1 MTVIDKDVLGRVKE
15 LVRYQI
21 IESRRDRRFEKSTKL
36 AASIFDIP
44 IAFISFVDERRHW
57 IKSSVG
63 WNLTQSSKED
73 SFCLHTIQSTDVFIV
88 EDASRDTR
96 FKENRFVKAPDG
108 VRFYAGAPL
117 VTPRGVRLGALA
129 VMDRKPR
136 SLTGKQIDILRTL
149 SESVMH
155 EIENYLNEFRR
166 EDAVSA
172 VEIITLTSPD
182 AIVFLDNNF
191 RIKRINPA
199 AEEVFRVSK
208 KDLIGQHHD
217 IMVPRRFRP
226 IYDEMLRQAA
236 DGLVVQGKP
245 QEKYNLNGVRFNGT
259 EFPMWIRIAKV
270 NLHHQVNLVLTI
282 RDLTAQVTMEN
293 ELRIATEAS
302 ARISETRE
310 RFLLSL
316 SHEMRTPLNNVIG
329 FSEIMAGDLLGSIG
343 PGRYQSYAKAVAA
356 SGWQLARMINA
367 AVEASDLAGKVF
379 VCTPQPLDLTASVHL
394 VVERLSGSLGAKSI
408 RLIVQDGNV
417 GEQPISTDPLLLDQ
431 ILEQLL
437 SNAINFS
444 HEYGLVKIE
453 TEIVP
458 LRGEVEIRVTDHGL
472 GIALTDLGR
481 VGEPFFRGTTAV
493 QNDVPGAG
501 MGLAIAHRMA
511 ASMGGRIEIFG
522 EPGLGTTAILTLSHS

>member
-1 MTVIDKDVLGRVKE
+1 MIIIDRDVLARVQE
-15 LVRYQI
+15 LLRYQI
-21 IESRRDRRFEKSTKL
+21 IESRRDRRFEKTAKL
-36 AASIFDIP
+36 AASIFDMP
-44 IAFISFVDERRHW
+44 IALIGFIDERRHW

-63 WNLTQSSKED
+63 WIFTQYSKED
-73 SFCLHTIQSTDVFIV
+73 SFCIQTIQSADVLIV
-88 EDASRDTR
+88 EDASLDSR
-96 FKENRFVKAPDG
+96 FKENRFVKTPDG

-182 AIVFLDNNF
+182 AIVFLDNDF

-199 AEEVFRVSK
+199 TEEIFQVSK
-208 KDLIGQHHD
+208 KDFLGQFHD
-217 IMVPRRFRP
+217 IMVPQRFRP

-293 ELRIATEAS
+293 ELRIATDTS
-302 ARISETRE
+302 NRISEARE

-316 SHEMRTPLNNVIG
+316 SYEMRTPLNNVIG
-329 FSEIMAGDLLGSIG
+329 FSEIMAGELFGSIG
-343 PGRYQSYAKAVAA
+343 SDRYKSYAKAVAA

-367 AVEASDLAGKVF
+367 AVDASDLEGKVF
-379 VCTPQPLDLTASVHL
+379 ACTPQPLDITASVHL
-394 VVERLSGSLGAKSI
+394 VVERLSASLAAKSI
-408 RLIVQDGNV
+408 RLIVQDVNV
-417 GEQPISTDPLLLDQ
+417 GEQRVSTDPLLLDQ
-431 ILEQLL
+431 ILAQLL

-453 TEIVP
+453 TQIA
-458 LRGEVEIRVTDHGL
+458 LLGGEVEVRITDHGL
-472 GIALTDLGR
+472 GMALTDLGR
-481 VGEPFFRGTTAV
+481 LGEPFFRGTIAV

-511 ASMGGRIEIFG
+511 AAMGGRIEIFG
-522 EPGLGTTAILTLSHS
+522 EPGLGATAILSLPHS